1 MNLRIKAKVRV
12 SLNKGWCT
20 VFDSLSAKLV
30 KNSHSAKFL
39 SKKAEFPPKL
49 IYCKNV
55 LKKRID

>member
-1 MNLRIKAKVRV
+1 MKAKVRV
-12 SLNKGWCT
+12 SLNEDWRT

-30 KNSHSAKFL
+30 KNSHTAKFL

-49 IYCKNV
+49 IYYKNV